1 MRDLLCGIFGGGV
14 YVTPEEAIKISILAR
29 KRAKEMIEESGE
41 KPTSYAE
48 YLGLVVQCQNDLIQ
62 EASNEQ
68 DES

>member
-1 MRDLLCGIFGGGV
+1 M
-14 YVTPEEAIKISILAR
+14 TPEEAIKISILAR